1 MKQKDQ
7 LLLEQAYLQISQGK
21 LRGNLQDLTEAVVDN
36 NIKIQTPFFIKNV
49 GWFTRLS
56 RNSFRGITDKVP
68 INLEVF
74 LKRYSGKSILPIVK
88 TQVEFE
94 RQLKNSNA
102 FSLL

>member
-21 LRGNLQDLTEAVVDN
+21 LQGNLQEVTEAVVDN

-49 GWFTRLS
+49 GWFTRLA
-56 RNSFRGITDKVP
+56 RNSFLGITDKVP
-68 INLEVF
+68 INLETF
-74 LKRYSGKSILPIVK
+74 LKRYSGKSIIPIVK
-88 TQVEFE
+88 TQAEFE